1 MQSLGVGH
9 GSCPKSQ
16 VTIVIPWT
24 GSQRWPSCSCCMFQC
39 WWTSSVTYI
48 EAEKVQLLIKPG
60 KIRLNPEGYK
70 IQFWYFWSSLQVLP
84 GLCKVWWTLSGA
96 HLVCRIAV
104 IRIEFEPGK
113 AELNEFEKLLS
124 AVLAGEP
131 WLVVSR
137 VSRAS
142 QAGWISWFSMVAS

>member
-1 MQSLGVGH
+1 MHAS
-9 GSCPKSQ
+9 
-16 VTIVIPWT
+16 
-24 GSQRWPSCSCCMFQC
+24 
-39 WWTSSVTYI
+39 
-48 EAEKVQLLIKPG
+48 
-60 KIRLNPEGYK
+60 
-70 IQFWYFWSSLQVLP
+70 
-84 GLCKVWWTLSGA
+84 A

-142 QAGWISWFSMVAS
+142 QAGWISLFSMVAS